1 MVSDRPKTGDLS
13 IKDLHEARR
22 KIAELEGL
30 LAEKSSAEEALREAE
45 ERYRALFEQAAD
57 HILVFDPETLKPVAF
72 NQRVCDDLGYT
83 QEEILSMTIADL
95 DIKDS
100 AEVITQRSKEII
112 EHGPQTI
119 ETLVRTKSG
128 EIHNHWVNIKAINTG
143 GRTLI
148 QTIARDITDR
158 KRIDEELR
166 FSQMRLNEAQDLA
179 QMGNWERDLKSGKI
193 YPSDGLY
200 RIFGYAPGEVT
211 LTNRF
216 LNNLIHPEHK
226 KLFQEFLQKT
236 YSGSQPANYEFCFYR
251 KDGAQRYAYCQTRII
266 KDSSGKPVRV
276 FGTLKDITEFK
287 ITESALKEKEKA
299 LQEQTESLKEVNTAL
314 KVLLD
319 HREDEKV
326 KLEENILGNVK
337 KLVFPYTARLKRGQL
352 SEEQKTLLSI
362 VESNLAQITSQFT
375 TRLSSATI
383 GLTPKELEIAALVRD
398 GMSCKEIATI
408 MNVSENAVRFHRF
421 NIRHKL
427 GLNKKSINLRSYLCR
442 HLSSP

>member
-1 MVSDRPKTGDLS
+1 MVSDRSKTEGQL
-13 IKDLHEARR
+13 IKDLNEARQ
-22 KIAELEGL
+22 KIAELERL
-30 LAEKSSAEEALREAE
+30 LAEKSRAEEGLKEAE

-72 NQRVCDDLGYT
+72 NQRVCDDMGYT

-95 DIKDS
+95 DVKDS
-100 AEVITQRSKEII
+100 AEVIAQRTKKII
-112 EHGPQTI
+112 ENGQQTI

-128 EIHNHWVNIKAINTG
+128 DIHTHWVNIKAINTG

-158 KRIDEELR
+158 KRMDEELR
-166 FSQMRLNEAQDLA
+166 LSQVRLNEAQDLA
-179 QMGNWERDLKSGKI
+179 QMGSWERDLKSGKI

-200 RIFGYAPGEVT
+200 RIFGYEPGEVT

-226 KLFQEFLQKT
+226 RLFQDFLQNT

-266 KDSSGKPVRV
+266 KDSSGQPIRV

-299 LQEQTESLKEVNTAL
+299 LQEQAESLKEVNTAL

-319 HREDEKV
+319 HRQDEKV

-337 KLVFPYTARLKRGQL
+337 KLVFPYLTRLKRGQL
-352 SEEQKTLLSI
+352 SEEQKTLLGI

-375 TRLSSATI
+375 TRLSSTTI

-398 GMSCKEIATI
+398 GMSCKEIAAV

-427 GLNKKSINLRSYLCR
+427 GLNKKSINLRSYLQ
-442 HLSSP
+442 HISQ

>member
-1 MVSDRPKTGDLS
+1 MVSDRPKAEGQL
-13 IKDLHEARR
+13 IKDLKEARQ
-22 KIAELEGL
+22 KIAELERL
-30 LAEKSSAEEALREAE
+30 LAEKSRAEEALKEAE

-72 NQRVCDDLGYT
+72 NQRVCDDLCYT
-83 QEEILSMTIADL
+83 REEILSMTIADL
-95 DIKDS
+95 DVKDS
-100 AEVITQRSKEII
+100 AEVIAQRSQEII

-128 EIHNHWVNIKAINTG
+128 DIHNHWVNIKAINTG

-158 KRIDEELR
+158 KRMDEELR
-166 FSQMRLNEAQDLA
+166 LSQMRLNEAQDLA
-179 QMGNWERDLKSGKI
+179 QMGSWERDLKSGKI

-200 RIFGYAPGEVT
+200 RIFGYEVT

-216 LNNLIHPEHK
+216 LNNLIHPGHK
-226 KLFQEFLQKT
+226 KLFQEFLQNT

-266 KDSSGKPVRV
+266 KNSSGQPIRV

-287 ITESALKEKEKA
+287 ITESALKEKERA
-299 LQEQTESLKEVNTAL
+299 LQEQAENLKEVNTAL

-319 HREDEKV
+319 HRQDEKV

-337 KLVFPYTARLKRGQL
+337 KLVFPYSNRLKRGQL

-427 GLNKKSINLRSYLCR
+427 GLNKKSINLRSYLQ
-442 HLSSP
+442 HISQ